1 MQLELRQ
8 IDLRY
13 AALRIADATREAA
26 LATSMLA
33 EGQRHPVLVVAEAEG
48 RYVLV
53 DGYRRVRALAAL
65 GRDLVLALSLE
76 CSEDEALVRAWRLGV
91 GRRPEAIEEAWL
103 LRALLTEHGLDLRA
117 LATRTGRTVSWV
129 SRRLGLVEALP
140 TSVQQILQRGAVCAH
155 AAQKVLVPLAR
166 ANASH
171 CERVA
176 AVFAEER
183 WSSRQIAQWWRAWR
197 AADGAARERLV
208 AAPSLYLRTVATI
221 GRGVAL
227 PPETPEGR
235 AASSLGAASSACWR
249 ARTQLARLLG
259 DHPEVSAHPAVQAAS
274 TQARSAWV
282 SLEKALEEIDAGR

>member
-1 MQLELRQ
+1 
-8 IDLRY
+8 
-13 AALRIADATREAA
+13 
-26 LATSMLA
+26 
-33 EGQRHPVLVVAEAEG
+33 
-48 RYVLV
+48 VLV

-65 GRDLVLALSLE
+65 GRDLVLALDLA

-103 LRALLTEHGLDLRA
+103 LRALLTEHGLDLRT

-140 TSVQQILQRGAVCAH
+140 ASVQQILQRGAVCAH

-208 AAPSLYLRTVATI
+208 PRPRSTCARWPPSVAAWRC
-221 GRGVAL
+221 RRR
-227 PPETPEGR
+227 PPR
-235 AASSLGAASSACWR
+235 AARPRRW
-249 ARTQLARLLG
+249 ARLRRPAG
-259 DHPEVSAHPAVQAAS
+259 EPGRSWRGCSATTP
-274 TQARSAWV
+274 R
-282 SLEKALEEIDAGR
+282 

>member
-13 AALRIADATREAA
+13 AALRIADASREAA
-26 LATSMLA
+26 LAASMLA
-33 EGQRHPVLVVAEAEG
+33 EGQRHPVLVVADAES

-65 GRDLVLALSLE
+65 
-76 CSEDEALVRAWRLGV
+76 

-103 LRALLTEHGLDLRA
+103 LRALLTEHGLDLRT

-140 TSVQQILQRGAVCAH
+140 ASVQQILQRGAVCAH

-208 AAPSLYLRTVATI
+208 ASPSLYLRTVATI